1 MTWTA
6 SFYYAFFVFSLICCK
21 YIVVAST
28 SSTTYL
34 FTKLQKTFSSCEPR
48 KELLHAG
55 LYSYNGRQIIFF
67 HIIWFICG

>member
-48 KELLHAG
+48 KEYMQVYIVIMEG
-55 LYSYNGRQIIFF
+55 K
-67 HIIWFICG
+67 

>member
-6 SFYYAFFVFSLICCK
+6 SFYYAFFVFGLICCK

-48 KELLHAG
+48 KE
-55 LYSYNGRQIIFF
+55 
-67 HIIWFICG
+67 